1 MTANELIKILLS
13 DKPSENIIDN
23 EEEIFSLIPEL
34 KICKGFNQNNEWHVY
49 DVYNHILHVVD
60 NVPSDVILR
69 LTALFHDIGKPFT
82 YTEDKNGVGHFYG
95 HWEKSKK
102 IFDDFSNKYKIDK
115 DLKELV
121 SKLIYYHD
129 INIGSLDN
137 SELNV
142 LLNKFNKDEIIMLY
156 DLKKADLLAQNR
168 KFHYILDDY
177 EKQKV
182 KILSM
187 YDYK

>member
-1 MTANELIKILLS
+1 MNINKFYEILLS
-13 DKPSENIIDN
+13 NDPIN
-23 EEEIFSLIPEL
+23 EITKNEDYIFKLIPEF
-34 KICKGFNQNNEWHVY
+34 KKCKKFNQNNIWHIY
-49 DVYNHILHVVD
+49 DVYNHILHVVN
-60 NVPSDVILR
+60 NVSKVLPLR
-69 LTALFHDIGKPFT
+69 MAAIFHDVGKPNT
-82 YTEDKNGVGHFYG
+82 YKEDENGVGHFYG
-95 HWEKSKK
+95 HWDESRR
-102 IFDDFSNKYKIDK
+102 IFINFSNKYKIDN

-137 SELNV
+137 SELNA

>member
-49 DVYNHILHVVD
+49 DVYNHILHVVG

-102 IFDDFSNKYKIDK
+102 IFDDFAMRNNIDSYTSN
-115 DLKELV
+115 LV
-121 SKLIYYHD
+121 SKLIYFHD
-129 INIGSLDN
+129 LDVSTLEN
-137 SELNV
+137 QEEILSN
-142 LLNKFNKDEIIMLY
+142 FDKDEIKMLFKI
-156 DLKKADLLAQNR
+156 KKADLLSQSN
-168 KFHYILDDY
+168 KYHYLLKKYVDQ
-177 EKQKV
+177 ETKV
-182 KILSM
+182 LSM
-187 YDYK
+187 TH